1 MNKIQLALKK
11 FPKAKKIAVENFT
24 YGKEGRGM
32 SMEDSMNLELDARAY
47 GWNSQTVQAI
57 RYAMN

>member
-24 YGKEGRGM
+24 YGREGRGM

-47 GWNSQTVQAI
+47 GWNAQTVQAI
-57 RYAMN
+57 RYVMR